1 MSRRVWKFPLDLE
14 AGSQSL
20 RLPQETRIVHVA
32 MQAGAPTLWA
42 LIDTGAPTVQRDFV
56 IRATGEPVAIDETYV
71 GTVFTEIFVWHVF
84 EVVPV

>member
-42 LIDTGAPTVQRDFV
+42 LIDTGAPTVQRDFLMF
-56 IRATGEPVAIDETYV
+56 IWGFVAGV
-71 GTVFTEIFVWHVF
+71 GVSLIITLVFRG
-84 EVVPV
+84 VPV